1 RKTLAN
7 SAAYLKSWIDVL
19 KSDVRM
25 VVFAASQAQKAAD
38 HIQGARAAFLSRCRV
53 IEFSSYGMAGEIAA
67 YLDTIWHAEGGNGD
81 TPDLARLA
89 KESRN
94 NVRDALMKLE
104 IELMAV

>member
-1 RKTLAN
+1 
-7 SAAYLKSWIDVL
+7 
-19 KSDVRM
+19 
-25 VVFAASQAQKAAD
+25 
-38 HIQGARAAFLSRCRV
+38 
-53 IEFSSYGMAGEIAA
+53 MAGEIAA